1 PTFSATATARP
12 PASATTLVG
21 DNQTAATNNPVSTPP
36 SVQVSD
42 SYGDHVPGVTVT
54 FAATAGGGTVSG
66 GATQTDANGVAT
78 VGRWTL
84 GPGTGQNT
92 LTGTVAGSGI
102 TGNPVTFT
110 ATAVQPGAP
119 ANLFVSA
126 GDGQTGLAGFALNV
140 APAVV
145 VRDGANFPV
154 PNVGVTFTVESGG
167 GAVTGANAT
176 TGANGVASVGSWTVQ
191 LGTNTLTA
199 TVSAGAVTGNPV
211 TMSATGVGGAYQI
224 DVRYLTAATAAQREA
239 FDSAKA
245 KWQRLIYGDV
255 PDVAASFAAGTCG

>member
-92 LTGTVAGSGI
+92 LTATVAGSGI

-110 ATAVQPGAP
+110 ATAAQPSAP
-119 ANLFVSA
+119 ASRSA
-126 GDGQTGLAGFALNV
+126 GPRRGQAG
-140 APAVV
+140 P
-145 VRDGANFPV
+145 
-154 PNVGVTFTVESGG
+154 
-167 GAVTGANAT
+167 
-176 TGANGVASVGSWTVQ
+176 VGS
-191 LGTNTLTA
+191 A
-199 TVSAGAVTGNPV
+199 
-211 TMSATGVGGAYQI
+211 
-224 DVRYLTAATAAQREA
+224 
-239 FDSAKA
+239 
-245 KWQRLIYGDV
+245 
-255 PDVAASFAAGTCG
+255 